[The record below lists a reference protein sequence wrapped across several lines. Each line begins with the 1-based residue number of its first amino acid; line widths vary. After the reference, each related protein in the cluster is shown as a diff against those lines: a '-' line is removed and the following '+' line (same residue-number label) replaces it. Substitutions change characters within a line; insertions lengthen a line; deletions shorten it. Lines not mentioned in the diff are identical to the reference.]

1 MATTQLT
8 DIFVGDYYASLEPVN
23 SPEKTAVYESG
34 IVTRSPVWTLSLPAA
49 KAPPRSATG
58 RISMLMKPRTSAT
71 MTRTTVAKS
80 AKSLRTACVLASYT
94 STKVMA

>member
-34 IVTRSPVWTLSLPAA
+34 NCPILSMRAH
-49 KAPPRSATG
+49 RG
-58 RISMLMKPRTSAT
+58 VI
-71 MTRTTVAKS
+71 
-80 AKSLRTACVLASYT
+80 
-94 STKVMA
+94 